1 MNFEK
6 ALIQFETPLLGHT
19 DNNGKK
25 IESDTGSDCPYTR
38 LNDETVDNFESQAG
52 DLDDTQVKKGDGV
65 NGDFMYQ
72 GSPKH

>member
-6 ALIQFETPLLGHT
+6 ALNQFETPLLGHT
-19 DNNGKK
+19 DNKGKK
-25 IESDTGSDCPYTR
+25 IECDTGSDCPYTR

-52 DLDDTQVKKGDGV
+52 DLNDTQITKGDGV
-65 NGDFMYQ
+65 NGDFMQ